1 MHSPSSTQWNPIRGG
16 NMRQVIVCLAFAV
29 GLMCLAPGQGRA
41 QSAPQAPDANGIN
54 ILVRTTII
62 ALNHANRTGNYTVFR
77 DLGAPAFQKTNTAAK
92 LASIYTNLR
101 TPYLDFSP
109 VVLFNPKFTKQPALN
124 KQRMLRLT
132 GYFPTS
138 PVRVHFDLIY
148 QWIEKRWQVFG
159 IAVQTGQAPAA
170 AKTR

>member
-1 MHSPSSTQWNPIRGG
+1 MSRAIL
-16 NMRQVIVCLAFAV
+16 CLALVISLICGAS
-29 GLMCLAPGQGRA
+29 GQGRA
-41 QSAPQAPDANGIN
+41 QSAPQLPDANGLT

-77 DLGAPAFQKTNTAAK
+77 DLGSPGFQKTNTAAK
-92 LASIYTNLR
+92 LAEIFAKLR
-101 TPYLDFSP
+101 KRDLDFGP
-109 VVLFNPKFTKQPALN
+109 IVLFNPEFTKKPALN
-124 KQRMLRLT
+124 KQHMLRLT
-132 GYFPTS
+132 GFFPTS
-138 PVRVHFDLIY
+138 PLRVHFDLIY

>member
-1 MHSPSSTQWNPIRGG
+1 MKPIRGG
-16 NMRQVIVCLAFAV
+16 NMRQVIICLAFAV
-29 GLMCLAPGQGRA
+29 GLICLTSGQGRA
-41 QSAPQAPDANGIN
+41 QSAPRLPDANGIT

-92 LASIYTNLR
+92 LASIYANLR
-101 TPYLDFSP
+101 APYLDFSP
-109 VVLFNPKFTKQPALN
+109 VVLFNPKFTKKPALN

-132 GYFPTS
+132 GFFATS
-138 PVRVHFDLIY
+138 PLRVHFDLVY
-148 QWIEKRWQVFG
+148 QWIEKRWQLFG
-159 IAVQTGQAPAA
+159 ISVQTRQAPAA